1 MKECRA
7 LGRALA
13 KLTSLTL
20 LAPLAPLALGC
31 QGMNTPIYFAS
42 PTMPALAVDG
52 KAVMNSPPRAENG
65 MTLQF
70 RNPTDA
76 EQKTLDMQ
84 TAALGFMVPWI
95 QRDHVHIEL
104 TYACTYTPDPNGPQ
118 PPPPDDDPSDVPQ
131 FSLGIDG
138 ANAYTKYDE
147 NIVAMTLGMG
157 NNDPPQYIPLI
168 PVTPQKIAQYQ
179 TISGTVREDDF
190 NEAELDLDAMGRW
203 MAPFNAVLIN
213 NSQVN
218 PIGLSMVAANVVL
231 PALIEIDV
239 NLTANRPVTCQ
250 YDVRVRDDNDQLLHD
265 AADTLFAP
273 TPTLFV
279 PPAMAKTT
287 N

>member
-1 MKECRA
+1 MRDR
-7 LGRALA
+7 LRDRQVGRQVARVL
-13 KLTSLTL
+13 SL
-20 LAPLAPLALGC
+20 LAPLALGC
-31 QGMNTPIYFAS
+31 QGMNNTPIYFAS
-42 PTMPALAVDG
+42 PEPILTVTGANDAMG
-52 KAVMNSPPRAENG
+52 NPPRAENG
-65 MTLQF
+65 MSLQF
-70 RNPTDA
+70 RNPNAD

-104 TYACTYTPDPNGPQ
+104 VYDCTYMADSNQ
-118 PPPPDDDPSDVPQ
+118 PPDDDPNDIPQ

-138 ANAYTKYDE
+138 ANEYTKYDE

-157 NNDPPQYIPLI
+157 SNDPPQYIPLI
-168 PVTPQKIAQYQ
+168 PVTPQKISQNQ

-218 PIGLSMVAANVVL
+218 PIGLSMVPTNVVL

-239 NLTANRPVTCQ
+239 NLTANRPVACK
-250 YDVRVRDDNDQLLHD
+250 YDIRVRDDNDQLLHD
-265 AADTLFAP
+265 TTNTLFSP

-279 PPAMAKTT
+279 PPAMM
-287 N
+287 

>member
-1 MKECRA
+1 MTGRQVGRQ
-7 LGRALA
+7 LGNQIALA
-13 KLTSLTL
+13 LSLLT
-20 LAPLAPLALGC
+20 PLALGC
-31 QGMNTPIYFAS
+31 QGMNTPIYFPS
-42 PTMPALAVDG
+42 PDPILTVTG
-52 KAVMNSPPRAENG
+52 KNDAMGNPPRIENG

-76 EQKTLDMQ
+76 EQKTLDTQ
-84 TAALGFMVPWI
+84 TAALGFDVPWI

-104 TYACTYTPDPNGPQ
+104 VYQVTYNAVASAAA
-118 PPPPDDDPSDVPQ
+118 DDDPNDVPQ

-138 ANAYTKYDE
+138 ANEYTKYDE
-147 NIVAMTLGMG
+147 NIVAMTLGEG
-157 NNDPPQYIPLI
+157 NDDPPQYIPLI
-168 PVTPQKIAQYQ
+168 PVTPQTIAQGQ

-190 NEAELDLDAMGRW
+190 NEAELDLDAIGRW

-218 PIGLSMVAANVVL
+218 PIGLSMVPANVVI

-239 NLTANRPVTCQ
+239 NFTANRNMTCT
-250 YDVRVRDDNDQLLHD
+250 YDIRVRDDNDQLLHD
-265 AADTLFAP
+265 SADTLFSP

-279 PPAMAKTT
+279 PPAMMMT

>member
-1 MKECRA
+1 MTGRQVGRQ
-7 LGRALA
+7 LGNPIALA
-13 KLTSLTL
+13 LSLLT
-20 LAPLAPLALGC
+20 PLALGC
-31 QGMNTPIYFAS
+31 QGMNTPIYFPS
-42 PTMPALAVDG
+42 PEHTGAHRDRRWKPDAMG
-52 KAVMNSPPRAENG
+52 NPPRIENG

-76 EQKTLDMQ
+76 EKKELDTQ
-84 TAALGFMVPWI
+84 TATLGFDVPWI

-104 TYACTYTPDPNGPQ
+104 TYQVTYTPGKDDNTDGP
-118 PPPPDDDPSDVPQ
+118 SQ
-131 FSLGIDG
+131 FSIGIDG
-138 ANAYTKYDE
+138 ANEYTKYDS
-147 NIVAMTLGMG
+147 NIVAMTLGEG

-168 PVTPQKIAQYQ
+168 PVTPQAIAPGQ

-190 NEAELDLDAMGRW
+190 NEAELDLDAIGRW

-218 PIGLSMVAANVVL
+218 PIGLSMVPPNVVI

-239 NLTANRPVTCQ
+239 SFSANRSMSCK
-250 YDVRVRDDNDQLLHD
+250 YDIRVRDDDGQLLHD
-265 AADTLFAP
+265 TTNTLFSP

-279 PPAMAKTT
+279 PPAMMMT

>member
-1 MKECRA
+1 MTGRQVGRQ
-7 LGRALA
+7 LGNQIALA
-13 KLTSLTL
+13 LSLLT
-20 LAPLAPLALGC
+20 PLALGC
-31 QGMNTPIYFAS
+31 QGMNTPIYFPS
-42 PTMPALAVDG
+42 PDPILTVTG
-52 KAVMNSPPRAENG
+52 KNDAMGNPPRIENG

-76 EQKTLDMQ
+76 AQKTLDTQ
-84 TAALGFMVPWI
+84 TAALGFDVPWI

-104 TYACTYTPDPNGPQ
+104 VYQVTYTPLPNQG
-118 PPPPDDDPSDVPQ
+118 PDDDPNDIPQ

-138 ANAYTKYDE
+138 ANEYTKYDE
-147 NIVAMTLGMG
+147 NIVAMTLGQG

-168 PVTPQKIAQYQ
+168 PVTPQTIAQGQ

-218 PIGLSMVAANVVL
+218 PIGLDMVPPNVVI
-231 PALIEIDV
+231 PALIEVDV
-239 NLTANRPVTCQ
+239 NFTANRNMTCT
-250 YDVRVRDDNDQLLHD
+250 YDLRVRDDDGQLLHD
-265 AADTLFAP
+265 TTNTLFSP

-279 PPAMAKTT
+279 PPAMM
-287 N
+287 